1 MQNVSLMK
9 GVTTSLAAAAMLIG
23 FGVSAGASAAVIP
36 PAVLASPDIGDVAI
50 APPPPGAGTAY
61 ITCSQVCLGW
71 NGATFGAGVFNS
83 AVKADVFDMQWPP
96 NEANELEELKF
107 VSGDDSLT
115 SFTKVN
121 SPDPLDIVVGA
132 GTYIKLKF
140 GSFGTPGAG
149 NASAYFYVQDAQT
162 ITYNQNGQQGGGL
175 SHTSAVPL
183 PAAAWLMF
191 VGLGGLGLASRR
203 KAKAA

>member
-1 MQNVSLMK
+1 MLIVAGAGSAAWAIPQNVLD
-9 GVTTSLAAAAMLIG
+9 
-23 FGVSAGASAAVIP
+23 
-36 PAVLASPDIGDVAI
+36 SPDIGNVVI
-50 APPPPGAGTAY
+50 APPPPAAGQAY

-71 NGATFGAGVFNS
+71 NGATFGTGTFNS
-83 AVKADVFDMQWPP
+83 AVKADVYDLQWQP

-107 VSGDDSLT
+107 VSGDNSLT
-115 SFTKVN
+115 SFAKVN

-149 NASAYFYVQDAQT
+149 NASAFFYIEDAQT
-162 ITYNQNGQQGGGL
+162 ITYNQNGQRGGGL

-191 VGLGGLGLASRR
+191 AGLGGLGLASRR
-203 KAKAA
+203 RGTQAA